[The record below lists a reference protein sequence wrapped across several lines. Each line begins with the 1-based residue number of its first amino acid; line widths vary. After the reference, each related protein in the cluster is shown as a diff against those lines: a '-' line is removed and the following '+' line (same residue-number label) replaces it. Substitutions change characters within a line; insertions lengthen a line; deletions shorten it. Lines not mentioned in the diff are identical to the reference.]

1 MHKPKLSM
9 YREKDAKFYVAKLE
23 ARIEDVE
30 LDMWNMHHET
40 AEEISQL
47 ASMIRILKEEMNELR
62 ETYDNERPRKTR
74 TARTD
79 DAVINVQT
87 DKNTRAQPESQDLV
101 LESVEIQNPDNTPN
115 NPNPGAINTE
125 ELTLQKTTV
134 QKKTEFKITQ
144 RKQVMQES

>member
-1 MHKPKLSM
+1 M

-30 LDMWNMHHET
+30 LDMWNMHHEH

-87 DKNTRAQPESQDLV
+87 DKNTRAQPESQ
-101 LESVEIQNPDNTPN
+101 ES
-115 NPNPGAINTE
+115 
-125 ELTLQKTTV
+125 
-134 QKKTEFKITQ
+134 
-144 RKQVMQES
+144 